1 MGQGDPADQA
11 DSADKGNSQPETGAQ
26 RAGGELRGA
35 PAGWDPSGGCSAGL
49 ATQLTWEGGALVPG
63 PSAWLAPVR
72 LIYGRF
78 PPAARRPSAA
88 AARSVID
95 ELSEPR

>member
-11 DSADKGNSQPETGAQ
+11 DSADRGNSQPETGAQ

-35 PAGWDPSGGCSAGL
+35 PAGWPA
-49 ATQLTWEGGALVPG
+49 QLTWEGGALVPG

-72 LIYGRF
+72 LIYGRS